1 MDCAI
6 NTNGFNGQVIQTEDN
21 VICYQDCIK
30 KWLHLFLWF
39 NGKKAMAKID
49 IINIP
54 SYIFNCMIMI

>member
-1 MDCAI
+1 MDFAI

-39 NGKKAMAKID
+39 NGKK
-49 IINIP
+49 
-54 SYIFNCMIMI
+54 SYG